1 MKYRIWYYIC
11 LNFYV
16 NLEIHFEKI
25 RELSEGVTQFYT
37 FKIGENELTE
47 FELFDAKEFPDHINE
62 LEITYNVIAQMQ
74 DREARIIFFKDESG
88 AHALPR
94 VSQDIIENNK
104 VDYGLRL
111 YCIFL
116 TPTLVILGNGD
127 IKKYINPLDCS
138 NVAIHFKRIRS
149 IARAL
154 DKALLNKDVNF
165 DSNNPFEDLHLDI

>member
-1 MKYRIWYYIC
+1 MKYQIWYYIC

-16 NLEIHFEKI
+16 NLEIQFVKI
-25 RELSEGVTQFYT
+25 KELSEGVTQFYT
-37 FKIGENELTE
+37 FRIGESELTE
-47 FELFDAKEFPDHINE
+47 FELFDAKEFPDHYKE
-62 LEITYNVIAQMQ
+62 LEITYNLIDQMQ
-74 DREARIIFFKDESG
+74 YREARGMFFKDESG

-94 VSQDIIENNK
+94 VTQDIKEINK

-127 IKKYINPLDCS
+127 IKTKINPNDCA

-154 DKALLNKDVNF
+154 DKALLIEDVNYGRK
-165 DSNNPFEDLHLDI
+165 NPFENLTLDI

>member
-1 MKYRIWYYIC
+1 MKYQIWYYIC

-16 NLEIHFEKI
+16 NLEIHFDKI
-25 RELSEGVTQFYT
+25 QELSVGVTQFYT
-37 FKIGENELTE
+37 FRVGESKLTE
-47 FELFDAKEFPDHINE
+47 FELFDAKEFPNHEKE
-62 LEITYNVIAQMQ
+62 LELTYNVIFQMQ
-74 DREARIIFFKDESG
+74 AREARVIFFKDESG

-94 VSQDIIENNK
+94 VTKNIIENNK
-104 VDYGLRL
+104 IDYGLRL

-127 IKKYINPLDCS
+127 IKKQINPLDCS

-154 DKALLNKDVNF
+154 DKALLN
-165 DSNNPFEDLHLDI
+165 ED